1 MWKSKTIVKKTQSLN
16 LEELYYDEDF
26 EEIEEEDFGKI
37 GDGQFI
43 EDVS

>member
-1 MWKSKTIVKKTQSLN
+1 MWQSKTIVKKTQSLN

-26 EEIEEEDFGKI
+26 EEIEEDFGKI
-37 GDGQFI
+37 GDRQYI